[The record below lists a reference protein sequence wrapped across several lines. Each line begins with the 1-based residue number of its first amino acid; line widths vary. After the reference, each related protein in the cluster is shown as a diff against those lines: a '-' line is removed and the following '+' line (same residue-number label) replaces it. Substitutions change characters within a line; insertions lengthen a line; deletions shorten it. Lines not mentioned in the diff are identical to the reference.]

1 MPLTLTGIK
10 GIEVKYIVLKYLIQE
25 RLMSILNE
33 QKNNENKPLRLSSLK
48 RKQRTGQKD
57 DEATVAN
64 EFMHLCVEFGQMNKC
79 SRR

>member
-1 MPLTLTGIK
+1 MPLNFTGIK
-10 GIEVKYIVLKYLIQE
+10 EIEANYIDFKVFDTRKIDEYSKRTKEKWGQTSAFKQFE
-25 RLMSILNE
+25 E
-33 QKNNENKPLRLSSLK
+33 KTKNW
-48 RKQRTGQKD
+48 TKD

>member
-1 MPLTLTGIK
+1 
-10 GIEVKYIVLKYLIQE
+10 
-25 RLMSILNE
+25 MSILNE
-33 QKNNENKPLRLSSLK
+33 QKNNGSKPLRLSSLK

-57 DEATVAN
+57 DEAAVAN